1 MEMQT
6 ITPKRE
12 RRKLKYYSVPAE
24 PRKQFVK
31 AKEFFFIGNNKKVI
45 SLLLGNFDS
54 GFCSEDLQ
62 KGSQIIDM
70 LITRKIS
77 LPDVVIIQDSFD
89 TEGINS
95 FCLRLQSKIQSIP
108 VIIEGSNTSA
118 DALQEFKYSSL
129 VDDVFALNE
138 KNIHQFIKKIGF
150 LKKIKAS
157 TPKNSTAL
165 TESLQGAKESQLA
178 DFGKKV
184 FDITVSLIAIILL
197 SPLLLIIAA
206 IIKLESKGPVFYCS
220 PRVGRGY
227 KVFKFYKFRTMV
239 IGADSKVNDLYHL
252 NQYNTVCD
260 SDKRSPLFF
269 KVTNDPR
276 VTRVGRFLRN
286 TSLDELPQFFNVL
299 KGDMSIVGNRPL
311 PLYEAE
317 TLTTDEWA
325 KRFLAP
331 AGITGLWQIRKKTNR
346 NMSTEERIHLDINYA
361 DKHNFAYDLWILAN
375 TPTALLQKDE
385 SL

>member
-1 MEMQT
+1 MEMQA
-6 ITPKRE
+6 IKPKPE

-24 PRKQFVK
+24 PRKQIVK
-31 AKEFFFIGNNKKVI
+31 AKEFFFIGNNKTVI
-45 SLLLGNFDS
+45 SVLLSNFES

-62 KGSQIIDM
+62 KGSQILDM

-77 LPDVVIIQDSFD
+77 LPDVIIIQDSFD
-89 TEGINS
+89 AEDLNN
-95 FCLRLQSKIQSIP
+95 FFLKLQSRIQFIP
-108 VIIEGSNTSA
+108 VIIEGSNTNA
-118 DALQEFKYSSL
+118 DRLQQFKFSRF

-138 KNIHQFIKKIGF
+138 RNVHQFLKKISF

-157 TPKNSTAL
+157 IPDNTRAIPDSIPSAYENRVA
-165 TESLQGAKESQLA
+165 EV
-178 DFGKKV
+178 GKKV
-184 FDITVSLIAIILL
+184 FDIVVSLLAIILL
-197 SPLLLIIAA
+197 SPLFLIIAA
-206 IIKLESKGPVFYCS
+206 IIKLESRGPILYCS

-239 IGADSKVNDLYHL
+239 MGADSKVNDLYHL

-260 SDKRSPLFF
+260 KKSPMFF

-276 VTRVGRFLRN
+276 VTKVGRFLRN

-299 KGDMSIVGNRPL
+299 KGDMSVVGNRPL

-331 AGITGLWQIRKKTNR
+331 AGITGLWQILKKTNK
-346 NMSTEERIHLDINYA
+346 NMSIEDRIHLDINYA
-361 DKHNFAYDLWILAN
+361 NKHNFAYDLWILAN
-375 TPTALLQKDE
+375 TPTALLQKE
-385 SL
+385 EIV

>member
-1 MEMQT
+1 MEMRTVQKK
-6 ITPKRE
+6 PE
-12 RRKLKYYSVPAE
+12 RRKLKYYSVPAD
-24 PRKQFVK
+24 PRKQTVK

-54 GFCSEDLQ
+54 GFCSENLQ
-62 KGSQIIDM
+62 KGSHVLDM

-77 LPDVVIIQDSFD
+77 LPDVIIIEDAFD
-89 TEGINS
+89 AEDLNS
-95 FCLRLQSKIQSIP
+95 FFLKLQSKIQSIP
-108 VIIEGSNTSA
+108 VLIEGSNTSA
-118 DALQEFKYSSL
+118 NALQQFKNSSF
-129 VDDVFALNE
+129 VDDVFVLND
-138 KNIHQFIKKIGF
+138 KNVHQFIKKISF

-157 TPKNSTAL
+157 MREKSSAIFEFLPT
-165 TESLQGAKESQLA
+165 KEQVAS
-178 DFGKKV
+178 FGKKL
-184 FDITVSLIAIILL
+184 FDIVVSLVAVIAL
-197 SPLLLIIAA
+197 SPVFLIIAA
-206 IIKLESKGPVFYCS
+206 IIKLESRGPVFYCS

-227 KVFKFYKFRTMV
+227 KVFKFYKFRTM
-239 IGADSKVNDLYHL
+239 IMGADTKVNDLYHL

-260 SDKRSPLFF
+260 KKSPLFF

-276 VTRVGRFLRN
+276 VTKVGRFLRN

-331 AGITGLWQIRKKTNR
+331 AGITGLWQISKKANK

-361 DKHNFAYDLWILAN
+361 DKHNFAYDMWILAN
-375 TPTALLQKDE
+375 TPTALLQKE
-385 SL
+385 ETV

>member
-1 MEMQT
+1 MEMRTVQKK
-6 ITPKRE
+6 PE
-12 RRKLKYYSVPAE
+12 RRKLKYYSVPAD
-24 PRKQFVK
+24 PRKQTVK

-54 GFCSEDLQ
+54 GFCSENLQ
-62 KGSQIIDM
+62 KGSHVLDM

-77 LPDVVIIQDSFD
+77 LPDVIIIEDAFD
-89 TEGINS
+89 AEDLNS
-95 FCLRLQSKIQSIP
+95 FFLKLQSKIQSIP
-108 VIIEGSNTSA
+108 VLIEGSNTSA
-118 DALQEFKYSSL
+118 NALQQFKNSSF
-129 VDDVFALNE
+129 VDDVFVLND
-138 KNIHQFIKKIGF
+138 KNVHQFIKKISF

-157 TPKNSTAL
+157 MREKSSAIFEFLP
-165 TESLQGAKESQLA
+165 TEEQVAS
-178 DFGKKV
+178 FGKKL
-184 FDITVSLIAIILL
+184 FDIVVSLVAVIAL
-197 SPLLLIIAA
+197 SPVFLIIAA
-206 IIKLESKGPVFYCS
+206 IIKLESRGPVFYCS

-227 KVFKFYKFRTMV
+227 KVFKFYKFRTM
-239 IGADSKVNDLYHL
+239 IMGADTKVNDLYHL

-260 SDKRSPLFF
+260 KKSPLFF

-276 VTRVGRFLRN
+276 VTKVGRFLRN

-331 AGITGLWQIRKKTNR
+331 AGITGLWQISKKANK

-361 DKHNFAYDLWILAN
+361 DKHNFAYDMWILAN
-375 TPTALLQKDE
+375 TPTALLQKE
-385 SL
+385 ETV